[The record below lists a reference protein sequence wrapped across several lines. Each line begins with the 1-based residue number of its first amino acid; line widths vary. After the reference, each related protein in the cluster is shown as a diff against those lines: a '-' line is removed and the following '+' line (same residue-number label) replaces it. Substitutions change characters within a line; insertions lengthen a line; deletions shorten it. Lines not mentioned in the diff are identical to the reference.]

1 MPNPL
6 ENGNYNPNLV
16 YIKKSQKECFCVYN
30 KKILKQNSQS
40 FRGEN

>member
-16 YIKKSQKECFCVYN
+16 YIKKSRKECFCVYN
-30 KKILKQNSQS
+30 KNTKTK
-40 FRGEN
+40 FPEFPR